1 MAENNVIKKE
11 VLYRPPISKRR
22 EAMLEEIA
30 AELNKDSV
38 FHFTKHNVL
47 DAVID
52 RAYEK
57 TFPKAKGM
65 PKRKRYITF
74 PF

>member
-1 MAENNVIKKE
+1 MAENNEIKKE

-22 EAMLEEIA
+22 EAMLEEMA

-38 FHFTKHNVL
+38 FPFTKHNVL
-47 DAVID
+47 DAAID
-52 RAYEK
+52 RAYQK
-57 TFPKAKGM
+57 TFPEAKGL
-65 PKRKRYITF
+65 PKRKKRVTF